1 MWISNNKF
9 ILRSPKNKSLLR
21 GKEVDWVN
29 VNNNFFGSYYIHT
42 CIDIT
47 LNQIGN
53 VFYTSTLFGNI
64 DTLPA
69 VPVID
74 TIICGC

>member
-1 MWISNNKF
+1 MLIT
-9 ILRSPKNKSLLR
+9 ISLL
-21 GKEVDWVN
+21 V
-29 VNNNFFGSYYIHT
+29 IT

-53 VFYTSTLFGNI
+53 VFHTLFGNI

-74 TIICGC
+74 TIISMWLLDKENF

>member
-29 VNNNFFGSYYIHT
+29 VNNNFFVSYYIT

-53 VFYTSTLFGNI
+53 VFHTLFGNI

-74 TIICGC
+74 PIICGC